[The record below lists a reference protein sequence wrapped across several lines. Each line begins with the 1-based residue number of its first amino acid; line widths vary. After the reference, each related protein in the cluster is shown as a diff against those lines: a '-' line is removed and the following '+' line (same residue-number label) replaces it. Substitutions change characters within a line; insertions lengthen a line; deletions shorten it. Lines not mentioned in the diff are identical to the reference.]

1 MAEEEVVDKQ
11 EDVAGCWSAANS
23 GTNARLRPL
32 NIMAGSG
39 ESKRVRES
47 NYCYISFKSLSV
59 LSLVS

>member
-1 MAEEEVVDKQ
+1 MDKQ

-39 ESKRVRES
+39 ESKRVRERVIIVIFPL
-47 NYCYISFKSLSV
+47 NLFLCYP
-59 LSLVS
+59 